1 MRDKTKY
8 NKRMRLYMREYRKR
22 DPIFNLFIGDPE
34 TVRLL
39 KKTEAFEK
47 GSPEEKEA
55 IDLYVEAALRTHL
68 SQSTDALPPDSEAV
82 AKATSKL
89 QDVLPENRRKAIE
102 ETATA
107 LVNRMTGIMTAFTEK
122 LSALML
128 TKAEQLIES
137 RFKDTSIDGMVE
149 RKIASLPEPF
159 QSELRADVAKRF
171 PESPLR
177 ASQLARFLRDMNKEK
192 DKEV

>member
-1 MRDKTKY
+1 MNPLTQTKERHAEYMRD
-8 NKRMRLYMREYRKR
+8 YRARQKE
-22 DPIFNLFIGDPE
+22 PLINLFMGDVE

-39 KKTEAFEK
+39 REVETLGK
-47 GSPEEKEA
+47 GSPEEQEA
-55 IDLYVEAALRTHL
+55 VELYVEMALRKCL
-68 SQSTDALPPDSEAV
+68 VPDSINFEAV
-82 AKATSKL
+82 QKATSKL

-192 DKEV
+192 EKEV